1 MNIPYIINIQKY
13 SIHDGDGIRTTAF
26 FKGCPLKCTWCHNPE
41 SQRYTK
47 EVLYYTERCTG
58 CTACME
64 ACPKKAITDEKGHVD
79 TDRTRCDLCG
89 TCLDYCLNNAREIV
103 GKQYTVAELM
113 KEFKKDSMFYE
124 ESGGGVTLSGGE
136 VMAQDMDYMEELVKR
151 LHRQGI
157 DVTIDTCGQA
167 PYENFQRILPYV
179 HTFLYD
185 IKLIDSEKHK
195 KYTAF
200 GNETILDN
208 LKRLSQDGARIY
220 IRIPTIEGVNADDE
234 NMNGIIRFIKENV
247 NAAQINLLPYHNTGK
262 SKYEKL
268 SRTYE
273 GEEFGAPS
281 KERMEELADLFKA
294 AGFHNTKIGG

>member
-41 SQRYTK
+41 SQRYSK
-47 EVLYYTERCTG
+47 EILYYTERCTG
-58 CTACME
+58 CTACVK
-64 ACPKKAITDEKGHVD
+64 ACPSQAVTDEAGHVN

-103 GKQYTVAELM
+103 GRQYSIPELI
-113 KEFKKDSMFYE
+113 KELQKDSMFYE
-124 ESGGGVTLSGGE
+124 ESKGGITLSGGE
-136 VMAQDMDYMEELVKR
+136 VMAQDMDYLEELVKR

-167 PYENFQRILPYV
+167 PYENFARILPYV
-179 HTFLYD
+179 DTFLYD
-185 IKLIDSEKHK
+185 IKLIDSEQHK

-234 NMNGIIRFIKENV
+234 NMLGIIRFLKEHVNV
-247 NAAQINLLPYHNTGK
+247 AQINLLPYHNTGK

-273 GEEFGAPS
+273 GEEFSAPS
-281 KERMEELADLFKA
+281 NERMEELAGLFKA